1 MDKGKIEFKD
11 RKDIP
16 VEYTWDLESM
26 YKDEKAWEEDLTNVV
41 KSAEDFSKYE
51 GKVIET
57 GETLLNAIE
66 DMNELYRIISKVY
79 SYSSMKLD
87 EDTRVGNSQAL
98 SDRAL
103 GAYVKV
109 SEKTSFVV
117 PEILQI
123 DEDRLNKYYE
133 QVGGLKLYKQYFE
146 ETLRQKEHVLS
157 AREENL
163 LAQMGEVASAPQQIY
178 SMLNNADIKFPTIKD
193 EKGNNVEI
201 TQGNFIP
208 LMESKDRDVRKAAF
222 EGLYHTYEGFKNT
235 YAQALNGNTKKNIFN
250 ARVRNYNSSI
260 EASLDKNN
268 IPILVYDNLINSIHN
283 NLDSMYKYMDI
294 RKRALGVEELHMY
307 DLYTPIVKDVDI
319 NIPYEEGK
327 ELIVKGLDPLGREY
341 KDILNEAFDNRW
353 IDVYENPGK
362 RSGAYSGGSYDSKPF
377 ILSNYHDTLDSVF
390 TIAHELG
397 HSVHS
402 YLTRKNQPF
411 IYGNYSIFVAEVAS
425 TTNEALL
432 LNHMLKNIKDDG
444 EKLYLLNHYL
454 EMFRTTVFRQTMFA
468 EFEREIYQYAESG
481 GALTADYLS
490 EIYKRLNEKYYGPN
504 IVVDD
509 EIAIEWARIPHF
521 YYNFYVFQYATGF
534 SAAVDLSQQIL
545 KEGESAV
552 ERYINFLKSGSSDYP
567 INVLKTAGVDMTT
580 EKPVDNAMKV
590 FRELVDEMDKLI

>member
-432 LNHMLKNIKDDG
+432 LDHMLKNIKDDG

-580 EKPVDNAMKV
+580 EKPVANAMKV